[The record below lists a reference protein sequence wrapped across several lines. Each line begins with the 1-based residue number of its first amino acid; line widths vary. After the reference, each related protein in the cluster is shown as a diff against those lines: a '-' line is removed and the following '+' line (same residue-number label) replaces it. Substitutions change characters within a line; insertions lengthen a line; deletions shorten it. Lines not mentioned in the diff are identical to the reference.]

1 MNDRLASSTELFT
14 FMGDIEVFGLSETIH
29 YGNGGPGGLGL

>member
-1 MNDRLASSTELFT
+1 MNDRLACSTELFT